1 MYQEGITIA
10 DFKDDQNVSV
20 GYHDDDIVII
30 DNVKGLVESRS
41 ARVTMNVLVVAISG
55 KAIGNVK
62 GETIEL
68 NANQVFVSSP
78 NATFN
83 DFMMSPDFEFKAM
96 FFTNRILQSF
106 LREKMGVWNEMIYVH
121 RIRVFTMGELDV
133 VFFSHFYD
141 MLRMCIY
148 SDQNN
153 PYKTDVI
160 QSLLRSA
167 FLALCGRMSQILPE
181 NNQLQLK
188 QPDNIFQRFID
199 LLNLSKTK
207 HRTVESYADELC
219 ISSKYLSAICKKN
232 SGKTAN
238 QWITEHVLEDIRY
251 YLQSSDLS
259 IKQISSLVGFP
270 NTSFFGRYVKEHLG
284 KTPLQIRNNRR

>member
-284 KTPLQIRNNRR
+284 KTPLQIRNNHR

>member
-160 QSLLRSA
+160 QSRLRSA

-199 LLNLSKTK
+199 LLNHSKTK

>member
-1 MYQEGITIA
+1 M
-10 DFKDDQNVSV
+10 SV

-133 VFFSHFYD
+133 VFFSQCLLGIVWTYE
-141 MLRMCIY
+141 
-148 SDQNN
+148 SD
-153 PYKTDVI
+153 T
-160 QSLLRSA
+160 
-167 FLALCGRMSQILPE
+167 
-181 NNQLQLK
+181 
-188 QPDNIFQRFID
+188 
-199 LLNLSKTK
+199 
-207 HRTVESYADELC
+207 
-219 ISSKYLSAICKKN
+219 
-232 SGKTAN
+232 SGKQSVAVEATR
-238 QWITEHVLEDIRY
+238 Q
-251 YLQSSDLS
+251 YLPTVYRLAQSFQD
-259 IKQISSLVGFP
+259 
-270 NTSFFGRYVKEHLG
+270 E
-284 KTPLQIRNNRR
+284 TPHGGIVCR